1 MRSFIYYL
9 IIMARNIF
17 SRMVWKLVNERGL
30 PLDYAKRLA
39 YKTQV
44 KNWHLIP
51 GTYQLTEEWKNYS
64 NLFSEKRAVI
74 RKNRARQ
81 NQLAKKQNALEWILE

>member
-1 MRSFIYYL
+1 
-9 IIMARNIF
+9 MARNIF

-44 KNWHLIP
+44 RNWHLIP
-51 GTYQLTEEWKNYS
+51 WTYQLTEEWKNYS

-81 NQLAKKQNALEWILE
+81 NQLAKKQNALQWLLE

>member
-1 MRSFIYYL
+1 
-9 IIMARNIF
+9 MARNIF

-44 KNWHLIP
+44 RNWHLIP
-51 GTYQLTEEWKNYS
+51 GTYQLTDEWKEYS

-81 NQLAKKQNALEWILE
+81 NQLAKKQNALEWIL

>member
-1 MRSFIYYL
+1 
-9 IIMARNIF
+9 MARNIF
-17 SRMVWKLVNERGL
+17 SRQVWKLQQRGYSL
-30 PLDYAKRLA
+30 ADAKRIA
-39 YKTQV
+39 YKQQV
-44 KNWHLIP
+44 RNGNLIP

-81 NQLAKKQNALEWILE
+81 NQLAKKQNALNWVLE